1 MRPPD
6 RDQNTVEARQRKI
19 IHVDMDAFYASVEQ
33 RDNPE
38 LRGKPV
44 AVGGS
49 MERGVVAAAS
59 YEARKFGV
67 RSAMPSVTAKR
78 QCSDLIFVKP
88 RFEFYKEISR
98 HILTI
103 FAEHTEIIE
112 PLSLDE
118 AYLDVTENIQGIPIA
133 TEIATMIRA
142 KILSETG
149 LTASAG
155 ISYNKFLAK
164 LASDQRKPNGQF
176 VITPKIGPSFVQDL
190 PVGKFHGIGPT
201 TSAKMNRLGIF
212 TGMDMRNQTLE
223 FMNVNFGKAGA
234 YYYWISRGIDE
245 RPVRAN
251 RIRKSVGAENTFS
264 GDLTDFDAMVA
275 ELEPLIDK
283 VWRHCESTG
292 SRGRTVTLKIKF
304 ADFEIISRGR
314 SVSSAVANR
323 GDLAHLAIGLL
334 ENAMPLPKAVRLL
347 GVSLSSLQSE
357 NEMDPQLDFRI

>member
-1 MRPPD
+1 
-6 RDQNTVEARQRKI
+6 
-19 IHVDMDAFYASVEQ
+19 
-33 RDNPE
+33 
-38 LRGKPV
+38 
-44 AVGGS
+44 
-49 MERGVVAAAS
+49 
-59 YEARKFGV
+59 
-67 RSAMPSVTAKR
+67 
-78 QCSDLIFVKP
+78 
-88 RFEFYKEISR
+88 
-98 HILTI
+98 
-103 FAEHTEIIE
+103 
-112 PLSLDE
+112 
-118 AYLDVTENIQGIPIA
+118 
-133 TEIATMIRA
+133 MIRA

-190 PVGKFHGIGPT
+190 PVGKFHGVGPA

-223 FMNVNFGKAGA
+223 FMNANFGRAGA
-234 YYYWISRGIDE
+234 YYYWISRGVDE

-264 GDLTDFDAMVA
+264 SDLTDFDAMVA

-323 GDLAHLAIGLL
+323 GALARLAIGLL

-357 NEMDPQLDFRI
+357 NEMDSQLDFRI